1 MSTKS
6 TGLCP
11 EFKPL
16 IILFYDASCY
26 LHNPGLL
33 IKKKKSNF
41 TNMKK
46 TKQLS
51 KGLHIIKVD
60 KKLDEYL
67 AKNLFKEKV
76 DKANRILKAT
86 GLPKFEN

>member
-1 MSTKS
+1 
-6 TGLCP
+6 
-11 EFKPL
+11 
-16 IILFYDASCY
+16 
-26 LHNPGLL
+26 
-33 IKKKKSNF
+33 
-41 TNMKK
+41 MKK